1 MRTERTFF
9 LVIATAA
16 TLAVANLLNVTVST
30 SRYNESYPAVVC
42 PPNLSGLSSAIS
54 LSTGKPEIRKTGTKS
69 MNTRPAGISRYAI
82 SSQSAVIESGEV
94 TPVIWQ
100 TRKGVWAGAAP
111 CTGPITSQ
119 WFVGA
124 TADITSKGS
133 LNLVN
138 SGLGKAV
145 ITVNVFTENGAV
157 TPRDVVV
164 GANSFLN
171 LPLVSLA
178 PGSKKI
184 AIHIKPKSGRVN
196 GFVIDERGR
205 GLRSLGGDILNSTA
219 DPVKVLQIPA
229 IPQQVNRNQAT
240 PHMLRLYVPG
250 AIDAR
255 ISAEIR
261 STDGTFSPISINGKV
276 IPNQK
281 VVEIPMKIKM
291 AAGKFALHIT
301 SDQPILG
308 SVFTQTVVQGKS
320 DFIWSTHAPDL
331 QKFTLATNGL
341 APNLVF
347 TGKEI
352 KVSLD
357 LLSSSGKTKRVEIRG
372 EDIATYT
379 VAASTRSVTFTNI
392 SKGTSG
398 AALISSKSGSGY
410 IPLAPGS
417 VLTKSSIPSSNIS
430 VLIP

>member
-69 MNTRPAGISRYAI
+69 MKTRPAGISRYAI

-145 ITVNVFTENGAV
+145 ITINVFTENGAV

-205 GLRSLGGDILNSTA
+205 GLRSLGGDILNSTS

-240 PHMLRLYVPG
+240 PHTLRLYVPG

-352 KVSLD
+352 KISLD

>member
-42 PPNLSGLSSAIS
+42 PPNLAGLSSAIS
-54 LSTGKPEIRKTGTKS
+54 LSIGKPEIRKTGTKS
-69 MNTRPAGISRYAI
+69 MKTRPAGISRYAI

-205 GLRSLGGDILNSTA
+205 GLRSLGGDILNSTG

-240 PHMLRLYVPG
+240 PHTLRLYVPG

-261 STDGTFSPISINGKV
+261 STDGTFSPIGINGKV

-281 VVEIPMKIKM
+281 VVEIPLKIKM

-352 KVSLD
+352 KISLD

-392 SKGTSG
+392 SKNTSG

>member
-9 LVIATAA
+9 LILATAA
-16 TLAVANLLNVTVST
+16 SLAIGNLLNVTVST
-30 SRYNESYPAVVC
+30 SKFNESYPSVVC

-54 LSTGKPEIRKTGTKS
+54 LSNGKAEIRKTGTKS
-69 MNTRPAGISRYAI
+69 MKTRSAGISRYAI
-82 SSQSAVIESGEV
+82 SSQSAVIDSGEV

-100 TRKGVWAGAAP
+100 TRKGIWAGAAP

-145 ITVNVFTENGAV
+145 ITVNVFTENGAI
-157 TPRDVVV
+157 TPRDIVV

-205 GLRSLGGDILNSTA
+205 GLKSLGGDLLNSTG
-219 DPVKVLQIPA
+219 DPTKVLQIPA
-229 IPQQVNRNQAT
+229 IPQQVNRNVAT
-240 PHMLRLYVPG
+240 PHTLRLYVPG

-261 STDGTFSPISINGKV
+261 STDGTFSPIGINGKV
-276 IPNQK
+276 VPHQK
-281 VVEIPMKIKM
+281 VIEIPMKIKM
-291 AAGKFALHIT
+291 ASGKFALHIS

-308 SVFTQTVVQGKS
+308 SVFTQTVVEGKS
-320 DFIWSTHAPDL
+320 DFIWSTSAPDL

-347 TGKEI
+347 TGKSI
-352 KVSLD
+352 DVTLD
-357 LLSSSGKTKRVEIRG
+357 LLSSSGKSKRVEIRG
-372 EDIATYT
+372 EDIAIYA
-379 VAASTRSVTFTNI
+379 VPASTRSVTFTNI

>member
-16 TLAVANLLNVTVST
+16 TLAIANLLNVTVST
-30 SRYNESYPAVVC
+30 SRYNESYPAVAC

-69 MNTRPAGISRYAI
+69 MKTRPAGISRYAI

-145 ITVNVFTENGAV
+145 ITINVFTENGAV

-219 DPVKVLQIPA
+219 EPVKVLQIPA

-240 PHMLRLYVPG
+240 PHTLRLYVPG

-261 STDGTFSPISINGKV
+261 STDGTFSPIGINGRV

-379 VAASTRSVTFTNI
+379 VAASTRSVSFSNI

-410 IPLAPGS
+410 IPLVPGS
-417 VLTKSSIPSSNIS
+417 LLTKSSIPSSNIS

>member
-69 MNTRPAGISRYAI
+69 MKTRPAGISRYAI

-205 GLRSLGGDILNSTA
+205 GLRSLGGDILNSTS

-240 PHMLRLYVPG
+240 PHTLRLYVPG

>member
-9 LVIATAA
+9 LILATAA
-16 TLAVANLLNVTVST
+16 SLAIGNLLNVTVST
-30 SRYNESYPAVVC
+30 SKFNESYPSVVC

-54 LSTGKPEIRKTGTKS
+54 LSNGKAEIRKTGTKS
-69 MNTRPAGISRYAI
+69 MKTRSAGISRYAI
-82 SSQSAVIESGEV
+82 SSQSAVIDSGEV

-100 TRKGVWAGAAP
+100 TRKGIWAGAAP

-145 ITVNVFTENGAV
+145 ITVNVFTENGAI
-157 TPRDVVV
+157 TPRDIVV

-205 GLRSLGGDILNSTA
+205 GLKSLGGDLLNSTG
-219 DPVKVLQIPA
+219 DPTKVLQIPA
-229 IPQQVNRNQAT
+229 IPQQVNRNVAT
-240 PHMLRLYVPG
+240 PHTLRLYVPG

-261 STDGTFSPISINGKV
+261 STDGTFSPIGINGKV
-276 IPNQK
+276 VAHQK
-281 VVEIPMKIKM
+281 VIEIPMKIKM
-291 AAGKFALHIT
+291 ASGKFALHIS

-320 DFIWSTHAPDL
+320 DFIWSTSAPDVERL
-331 QKFTLATNGL
+331 TARRSFDS
-341 APNLVF
+341 F
-347 TGKEI
+347 
-352 KVSLD
+352 KVHWPTQE
-357 LLSSSGKTKRVEIRG
+357 G
-372 EDIATYT
+372 
-379 VAASTRSVTFTNI
+379 
-392 SKGTSG
+392 
-398 AALISSKSGSGY
+398 
-410 IPLAPGS
+410 
-417 VLTKSSIPSSNIS
+417 
-430 VLIP
+430 

>member
-42 PPNLSGLSSAIS
+42 PPNLAGLSSAIS

-69 MNTRPAGISRYAI
+69 MKTRPAGISRYAI

-205 GLRSLGGDILNSTA
+205 GLRSLGGDILNSTG

-240 PHMLRLYVPG
+240 PHTLRLYVPG

-261 STDGTFSPISINGKV
+261 STDGTFSPIGINGKV

-281 VVEIPMKIKM
+281 VVEIPLKIKM

-352 KVSLD
+352 KISLD

-392 SKGTSG
+392 SKNTSG

>member
-16 TLAVANLLNVTVST
+16 TLAIANLLNVTVST
-30 SRYNESYPAVVC
+30 SRYNESYPAVAC

-69 MNTRPAGISRYAI
+69 MKTRPAGISRYAI

-145 ITVNVFTENGAV
+145 ITINVFTENGAV

-205 GLRSLGGDILNSTA
+205 GLRALGGDILNSTA

-240 PHMLRLYVPG
+240 PHTLRLYVPG

-291 AAGKFALHIT
+291 AAGKFALHIS

-379 VAASTRSVTFTNI
+379 VAASTRSVSFSNI
-392 SKGTSG
+392 SKSTSG

-410 IPLAPGS
+410 IPLVPGS
-417 VLTKSSIPSSNIS
+417 LLTKSSIPSSNIS

>member
-1 MRTERTFF
+1 MRTERAFF
-9 LVIATAA
+9 LILATAA
-16 TLAVANLLNVTVST
+16 SLAIGNLLNVTVST
-30 SRYNESYPAVVC
+30 SKFNESYPSVVC

-54 LSTGKPEIRKTGTKS
+54 LSTGKADIRKTGTKS
-69 MNTRPAGISRYAI
+69 MKTRSAGISRYAI
-82 SSQSAVIESGEV
+82 SSQSAVIESDEV

-157 TPRDVVV
+157 TPRDIVV

-205 GLRSLGGDILNSTA
+205 GLKSLGGDLLNSTG
-219 DPVKVLQIPA
+219 DPTKVLQIPA
-229 IPQQVNRNQAT
+229 IPQQVNRNVAT
-240 PHMLRLYVPG
+240 PHTLRLYVPG

-261 STDGTFSPISINGKV
+261 STDGTFSPIGINGKV
-276 IPNQK
+276 VAHQK

-291 AAGKFALHIT
+291 ASGKFALHIN

-320 DFIWSTHAPDL
+320 DFIWSTSAPDL

-341 APNLVF
+341 APTLVF
-347 TGKEI
+347 TGKSI
-352 KVSLD
+352 DVTLD
-357 LLSSSGKTKRVEIRG
+357 LLSSSGGSKRVEIRG
-372 EDIATYT
+372 EDIATYA
-379 VAASTRSVTFTNI
+379 VAASTRSVTFMNI

>member
-1 MRTERTFF
+1 MRSERTFF
-9 LVIATAA
+9 LILATAG
-16 TLAVANLLNVTVST
+16 TLAVSNLLNVTVST
-30 SRYNESYPAVVC
+30 GKYSESYPAVVC
-42 PPNLSGLSSAIS
+42 SPNLSGLTSAIS
-54 LSTGKPEIRKTGTKS
+54 LSTGKAEIRKTGTKS
-69 MNTRPAGISRYAI
+69 MKTRSAGISRYAI
-82 SSQSAVIESGEV
+82 TSQAAVIESGEV

-100 TRKGVWAGAAP
+100 TRKGVWAGAAT
-111 CTGPITSQ
+111 CTGPVTSQ

-145 ITVNVFTENGAV
+145 ITVNVFSENGAV

-164 GANSFLN
+164 GANSYLK

-205 GLRSLGGDILNSTA
+205 GLRALGGDIVNSTSEA
-219 DPVKVLQIPA
+219 EKTLQIPA
-229 IPQQVNRNQAT
+229 IPHQTNRNVAT
-240 PHMLRLYVPG
+240 PHILRIYVPG

-261 STDGTFSPISINGKV
+261 STDGTFAPVGINGKV
-276 IPNQK
+276 IPHQK
-281 VVEIPMKIKM
+281 VVEIPMKVKM
-291 AAGKFALHIT
+291 DAGKFSLHLT

-308 SVFTQTVVQGKS
+308 SVFSQTTAQGKS
-320 DFIWSTHAPDL
+320 DFIWSTSAPDL
-331 QKFTLATNGL
+331 QEFTLATNGL

-352 KVSLD
+352 RISLD
-357 LLSSSGKTKRVEIRG
+357 LLSSSGKSKSVEIRG
-372 EDIATYT
+372 EDIATYS
-379 VAASTRSVTFTNI
+379 VPASTRSVTFKKV
-392 SKGTSG
+392 SKATSG

-430 VLIP
+430 VLNP

>member
-9 LVIATAA
+9 LILATVA
-16 TLAVANLLNVTVST
+16 TLAVSNLLNVTVST
-30 SRYNESYPAVVC
+30 SKFSESYPSVVC
-42 PPNLSGLSSAIS
+42 SPNLPGLTSAIS
-54 LSTGKPEIRKTGTKS
+54 LSSGKAEIRKTGTKS
-69 MNTRPAGISRYAI
+69 MKTRSAGISRYAI

-145 ITVNVFTENGAV
+145 ITVNVFTENGPV

-164 GANSFLN
+164 GANSYLN

-205 GLRSLGGDILNSTA
+205 GLRALGGDIVNSTG
-219 DPVKVLQIPA
+219 DPEKTLRIPA
-229 IPQQVNRNQAT
+229 IPQQVNRNVAT
-240 PHMLRLYVPG
+240 PHTLRLYVPG

-261 STDGTFSPISINGKV
+261 STDGTFSPIGINGKV
-276 IPNQK
+276 IAHQK

-291 AAGKFALHIT
+291 AAGKFSLYIS

-308 SVFTQTVVQGKS
+308 SVFSQTSAQGKS
-320 DFIWSTHAPDL
+320 DFIWSTSAPEL
-331 QKFTLATNGL
+331 QEFTLATNGL
-341 APNLVF
+341 APSLVF
-347 TGKEI
+347 TGKSI
-352 KVSLD
+352 KVTLEI
-357 LLSSSGKTKRVEIRG
+357 LSSSGKSKGVEIRG
-372 EDIATYT
+372 EDIATYV
-379 VAASTRSVTFTNI
+379 VAASTRTVTFKI
-392 SKGTSG
+392 GR
-398 AALISSKSGSGY
+398 AH
-410 IPLAPGS
+410 
-417 VLTKSSIPSSNIS
+417 V
-430 VLIP
+430 

>member
-9 LVIATAA
+9 LAIATAA

-69 MNTRPAGISRYAI
+69 MKTRPAGISRYAI

-100 TRKGVWAGAAP
+100 TRKGVWAGAAT

-240 PHMLRLYVPG
+240 PHTLRLYVPG
-250 AIDAR
+250 AIEAR

-261 STDGTFSPISINGKV
+261 STDGTFSPIGINGKV

-291 AAGKFALHIT
+291 AAGKFAIHIT

-357 LLSSSGKTKRVEIRG
+357 LLSSSGKSKRVEIRG

>member
-9 LVIATAA
+9 LILATAA
-16 TLAVANLLNVTVST
+16 SLAIGNLLNVTVST
-30 SRYNESYPAVVC
+30 SKFNESYPSVVC

-54 LSTGKPEIRKTGTKS
+54 LSNGKAEIRKTGTKS
-69 MNTRPAGISRYAI
+69 MKTRSAGISRYAI
-82 SSQSAVIESGEV
+82 SSQSAVIDSGEV

-100 TRKGVWAGAAP
+100 TRKGIWAGAAP

-145 ITVNVFTENGAV
+145 ITVNVFTENGAI
-157 TPRDVVV
+157 TPRDIVV

-205 GLRSLGGDILNSTA
+205 GLKSLGGDLLNSTG
-219 DPVKVLQIPA
+219 DPTKVLQIPA
-229 IPQQVNRNQAT
+229 IPQQVNRNVAT
-240 PHMLRLYVPG
+240 PHTLRLYVPG

-261 STDGTFSPISINGKV
+261 STDGTFSPIGINGKV
-276 IPNQK
+276 VAHQK
-281 VVEIPMKIKM
+281 VIEIPMKIKM
-291 AAGKFALHIT
+291 ASGKFALHIS

-320 DFIWSTHAPDL
+320 DFIWSTSAPDL

-347 TGKEI
+347 TGKSI
-352 KVSLD
+352 DVRLD
-357 LLSSSGKTKRVEIRG
+357 LLSSSGKSKRVEIRG
-372 EDIATYT
+372 EDIAIYA
-379 VAASTRSVTFTNI
+379 VPASTRSVTFTNI

>member
-240 PHMLRLYVPG
+240 PHTLRLYVPG

>member
-9 LVIATAA
+9 LILATAA
-16 TLAVANLLNVTVST
+16 SLAIGNLLNVTVST
-30 SRYNESYPAVVC
+30 SKFNESYPSVVC

-54 LSTGKPEIRKTGTKS
+54 LSNGKAEIRKTGTKS
-69 MNTRPAGISRYAI
+69 MKTRSAGISRYAI
-82 SSQSAVIESGEV
+82 SSQSAVIESGEI

-100 TRKGVWAGAAP
+100 TRKGIWAGAAP

-145 ITVNVFTENGAV
+145 ITVNVFTENGAI
-157 TPRDVVV
+157 TPRDIVV

-184 AIHIKPKSGRVN
+184 AIQIKPKSGRVN

-205 GLRSLGGDILNSTA
+205 GLKSLGGDLLNSTG
-219 DPVKVLQIPA
+219 DPTKVLQIPA
-229 IPQQVNRNQAT
+229 IPQQVNRNVAT
-240 PHMLRLYVPG
+240 PHTLRLYVPG

-261 STDGTFSPISINGKV
+261 STDGTFSPIGINGKV
-276 IPNQK
+276 VAHQK
-281 VVEIPMKIKM
+281 VIEIPMKIKM
-291 AAGKFALHIT
+291 ASGKFALHIS

-320 DFIWSTHAPDL
+320 DFIWSTSAPDL

-347 TGKEI
+347 TGKSI
-352 KVSLD
+352 DVTLD
-357 LLSSSGKTKRVEIRG
+357 LLSSSGKSKRVEIRG
-372 EDIATYT
+372 EDIAIYA
-379 VAASTRSVTFTNI
+379 VPASTRSVTFTNI

>member
-9 LVIATAA
+9 LILATAA
-16 TLAVANLLNVTVST
+16 TLAIGNLLNVTVST
-30 SRYNESYPAVVC
+30 SKFNESYPSVVC

-54 LSTGKPEIRKTGTKS
+54 LSNGKAEIRKTGTKS
-69 MNTRPAGISRYAI
+69 MKTRPAGISRYAI

-100 TRKGVWAGAAP
+100 TRKGIWAGAAP
-111 CTGPITSQ
+111 CTAPITSQ

-145 ITVNVFTENGAV
+145 VTVNVFTEKGAV
-157 TPRDVVV
+157 TPRDIVVA
-164 GANSFLN
+164 ANSVLN

-205 GLRSLGGDILNSTA
+205 GLKSLGGDLLNSTEN
-219 DPVKVLQIPA
+219 PTKVLQIPA
-229 IPQQVNRNQAT
+229 IPQQVNRNKAT
-240 PHMLRLYVPG
+240 PHTLRLYVPG
-250 AIDAR
+250 GIDAR

-261 STDGTFSPISINGKV
+261 STDGTFSPIGINGKV
-276 IPNQK
+276 IAHQK
-281 VVEIPMKIKM
+281 VIEIPMKIKM
-291 AAGKFALHIT
+291 ASGKFALHIN

-320 DFIWSTHAPDL
+320 DFIWSTAAPDL

-347 TGKEI
+347 TGKTI
-352 KVSLD
+352 DVTLD
-357 LLSSSGKTKRVEIRG
+357 LLSSSGKSKRVEIRG
-372 EDIATYT
+372 EDIAVYP
-379 VAASTRSVTFTNI
+379 VAVSTRSVTFTNI

-398 AALISSKSGSGY
+398 AALIYSKSGSGY
-410 IPLAPGS
+410 LPLAPGS

>member
-9 LVIATAA
+9 LILATAA
-16 TLAVANLLNVTVST
+16 SLAIGNLLNVTVST
-30 SRYNESYPAVVC
+30 SKFNESYPSVVC

-54 LSTGKPEIRKTGTKS
+54 LSNGKAEIRKTGTKS
-69 MNTRPAGISRYAI
+69 MKTRSAGISRYAI
-82 SSQSAVIESGEV
+82 SSQSAVIDSGEI

-100 TRKGVWAGAAP
+100 TRKGIWAGAAP

-145 ITVNVFTENGAV
+145 ITVNVFTENGAI
-157 TPRDVVV
+157 TPRDIVV

-205 GLRSLGGDILNSTA
+205 GLKSLGGDLLNSTG
-219 DPVKVLQIPA
+219 DPTKVLQIPA
-229 IPQQVNRNQAT
+229 IPQQVNRNVAT
-240 PHMLRLYVPG
+240 PHTLRLYVPG

-261 STDGTFSPISINGKV
+261 STDGTFSPIGINGKV
-276 IPNQK
+276 VPHQK
-281 VVEIPMKIKM
+281 VIEIPMKIKM
-291 AAGKFALHIT
+291 ASGKFALHIS

-320 DFIWSTHAPDL
+320 DFIWSTSAPDL

-347 TGKEI
+347 TGKSI
-352 KVSLD
+352 DVTLD
-357 LLSSSGKTKRVEIRG
+357 LLSSSGKSKRVEIRG
-372 EDIATYT
+372 EDIAIYA
-379 VAASTRSVTFTNI
+379 VPASTRSVTFTNI

>member
-69 MNTRPAGISRYAI
+69 MKTRPAGISRYAI

-240 PHMLRLYVPG
+240 PHTLRLYVPG

>member
-9 LVIATAA
+9 LILATVG
-16 TLAVANLLNVTVST
+16 TLAVSNLLNVTVST
-30 SRYNESYPAVVC
+30 GKYSESYPAVVC
-42 PPNLSGLSSAIS
+42 SPNLSGLTSAIS
-54 LSTGKPEIRKTGTKS
+54 LSTGKAEIRKTGTKS
-69 MNTRPAGISRYAI
+69 MKTRSAGISRYAI
-82 SSQSAVIESGEV
+82 TSQAAVIESGDI

-111 CTGPITSQ
+111 CAGPVTSQ

-145 ITVNVFTENGAV
+145 ITLNVFTENGPV

-164 GANSFLN
+164 GANSYLN

-184 AIHIKPKSGRVN
+184 AIHIKPRSGRVN
-196 GFVIDERGR
+196 GYVIDERGR
-205 GLRSLGGDILNSTA
+205 GLRALGGDIVNSTG
-219 DPVKVLQIPA
+219 DPGKTLQIPA
-229 IPQQVNRNQAT
+229 IPHQVNRNIAT
-240 PHMLRLYVPG
+240 PHTLRIYIPG

-261 STDGTFSPISINGKV
+261 STDGTFAPVGINGKV
-276 IPNQK
+276 IPHQK
-281 VVEIPMKIKM
+281 VIEIPMKIKM
-291 AAGKFALHIT
+291 AAGKFSLHLT

-308 SVFTQTVVQGKS
+308 SVFSQTIAQGKS
-320 DFIWSTHAPDL
+320 DFIWSTSAPDL
-331 QKFTLATNGL
+331 QEFSLATNGL

-352 KVSLD
+352 KISLD
-357 LLSSSGKTKRVEIRG
+357 LLSSSGKIKRVEIRG
-372 EDIATYT
+372 EDITSYS
-379 VAASTRSVTFTNI
+379 VPVSTRSVTFKKV

-410 IPLAPGS
+410 MPLVPGS

-430 VLIP
+430 VLNP

>member
-240 PHMLRLYVPG
+240 PHTLRLFVPG

-261 STDGTFSPISINGKV
+261 STDGTFSPISVNGKV

-357 LLSSSGKTKRVEIRG
+357 LLSSSGRTKRVEIRG

>member
-9 LVIATAA
+9 LILATAG
-16 TLAVANLLNVTVST
+16 TLAVSNLLNVTVST
-30 SRYNESYPAVVC
+30 GKYTENYPAVVC
-42 PPNLSGLSSAIS
+42 SPNLSGLTSAIS
-54 LSTGKPEIRKTGTKS
+54 LSTGKAEIRKTGTKS
-69 MNTRPAGISRYAI
+69 MKTRSAGISRYAI
-82 SSQSAVIESGEV
+82 TSQAAVIESGEV

-100 TRKGVWAGAAP
+100 TRKGVWAGAAT
-111 CTGPITSQ
+111 CTGPVTSQ

-164 GANSFLN
+164 GANSYLK

-178 PGSKKI
+178 PGAKKI

-205 GLRSLGGDILNSTA
+205 GLRTLGGDIVNSTSEA
-219 DPVKVLQIPA
+219 EKTLQIPA
-229 IPQQVNRNQAT
+229 IPHQANRNVAT
-240 PHMLRLYVPG
+240 PHILRIYVPG

-261 STDGTFSPISINGKV
+261 STDGTFAPVGINGKV
-276 IPNQK
+276 IPHQK
-281 VVEIPMKIKM
+281 VVEIPIKVNM
-291 AAGKFALHIT
+291 DAGRFSLHLT

-308 SVFTQTVVQGKS
+308 SVFSKTTAQGKS
-320 DFIWSTHAPDL
+320 DFIWSTSAPDL

-341 APNLVF
+341 APNFVF

-352 KVSLD
+352 RISLD
-357 LLSSSGKTKRVEIRG
+357 LLSSSGKSKSVEIRG
-372 EDIATYT
+372 EDIATYS
-379 VAASTRSVTFTNI
+379 VPASTRSVTFRKV
-392 SKGTSG
+392 SKATSG

-430 VLIP
+430 VLNP

>member
-69 MNTRPAGISRYAI
+69 MKTRPAGISRYAI

-205 GLRSLGGDILNSTA
+205 GLRSLGGDILNSTS

-240 PHMLRLYVPG
+240 PHTLRLYVPG

-379 VAASTRSVTFTNI
+379 VAASTRSVTYTNI

>member
-16 TLAVANLLNVTVST
+16 TLAVANLLNITVST

-240 PHMLRLYVPG
+240 PHTLRLFVPG

>member
-9 LVIATAA
+9 LILATAA
-16 TLAVANLLNVTVST
+16 SLAIGNLLNVTVST
-30 SRYNESYPAVVC
+30 SKFNESYPSVVC

-54 LSTGKPEIRKTGTKS
+54 LSNGKAEIRKTGTKS
-69 MNTRPAGISRYAI
+69 MKTRSAGISRYAI
-82 SSQSAVIESGEV
+82 SSQSAVIESGEI

-100 TRKGVWAGAAP
+100 TRKGIWAGAAP

-145 ITVNVFTENGAV
+145 ITVNVFTENGAI
-157 TPRDVVV
+157 TPRDIVV

-205 GLRSLGGDILNSTA
+205 GLKSLGGDLLNSTG
-219 DPVKVLQIPA
+219 DPTKVLQIPA
-229 IPQQVNRNQAT
+229 IPQQVNRNVAT
-240 PHMLRLYVPG
+240 PHTLRLYVPG

-261 STDGTFSPISINGKV
+261 STDGTFSPIGINGKV
-276 IPNQK
+276 VAHQK
-281 VVEIPMKIKM
+281 VIEIPMKIKM
-291 AAGKFALHIT
+291 ASGKFALHIS

-320 DFIWSTHAPDL
+320 DFIWSTSAPDL

-347 TGKEI
+347 TGKSI
-352 KVSLD
+352 DVTLD
-357 LLSSSGKTKRVEIRG
+357 LLSSSGKSKRVEIRG
-372 EDIATYT
+372 EDIAIYA
-379 VAASTRSVTFTNI
+379 VPASTRSVTFTNI

>member
-1 MRTERTFF
+1 
-9 LVIATAA
+9 VS
-16 TLAVANLLNVTVST
+16 NLLNVTVST
-30 SRYNESYPAVVC
+30 GKYSESYPAVVC
-42 PPNLSGLSSAIS
+42 SPNLSGLTSAIS
-54 LSTGKPEIRKTGTKS
+54 LSTGKAEIRKTGTKS
-69 MNTRPAGISRYAI
+69 MNTRSAGISRYAVT
-82 SSQSAVIESGEV
+82 SQAAVIESGEI

-111 CTGPITSQ
+111 CTGPVTSQ

-138 SGLGKAV
+138 SGLGKAL
-145 ITVNVFTENGAV
+145 ITINVFTENGAV

-164 GANSFLN
+164 GANSYLN

-205 GLRSLGGDILNSTA
+205 GLRALGGDIVNSTGDA
-219 DPVKVLQIPA
+219 AKTLQIPA
-229 IPQQVNRNQAT
+229 IPHQVNRNVAA
-240 PHMLRLYVPG
+240 PHTLRIYVPG

-261 STDGTFSPISINGKV
+261 STDGTFAPVGINGKV
-276 IPNQK
+276 IPHQK

-291 AAGKFALHIT
+291 GAGKFSLHLT

-308 SVFTQTVVQGKS
+308 SVFSQTTAQGKS
-320 DFIWSTHAPDL
+320 DFIWSTSAPDL
-331 QKFTLATNGL
+331 QEFTLATNGL

-347 TGKEI
+347 TGKSI
-352 KVSLD
+352 KISLD
-357 LLSSSGKTKRVEIRG
+357 LLSSTGKSKRVEIRG
-372 EDIATYT
+372 EDIATYS
-379 VAASTRSVTFTNI
+379 VPASTRSVTFKKV
-392 SKGTSG
+392 SKATSG

-410 IPLAPGS
+410 MPLAPGS

-430 VLIP
+430 VLNP

>member
-16 TLAVANLLNVTVST
+16 TIAVANLLNATVST

-69 MNTRPAGISRYAI
+69 LKTRPAGISRYAI

-145 ITVNVFTENGAV
+145 VAVNVFTENGAV

-184 AIHIKPKSGRVN
+184 AIHIKAKSGRVN
-196 GFVIDERGR
+196 GFVVDERGR
-205 GLRSLGGDILNSTA
+205 GLRSLGGDILNSTG
-219 DPVKVLQIPA
+219 DPEKVLQIPA

-240 PHMLRLYVPG
+240 PHTLRLYVPG

-261 STDGTFSPISINGKV
+261 STDGTFSPIGINGKV

-308 SVFTQTVVQGKS
+308 SVFTQTVLQGKS

-341 APNLVF
+341 APSLVF

-352 KVSLD
+352 KISLD
-357 LLSSSGKTKRVEIRG
+357 LLSSSGKTTKVEIRG

-392 SKGTSG
+392 SKATSG
-398 AALISSKSGSGY
+398 AALISSKRGSGY

-417 VLTKSSIPSSNIS
+417 VLTKSSVPSSNIS

>member
-69 MNTRPAGISRYAI
+69 MKTRPAGISRYAI

-145 ITVNVFTENGAV
+145 ITINVFTENGAV

-205 GLRSLGGDILNSTA
+205 GLRSLGGDILNSTS

-240 PHMLRLYVPG
+240 PHTLRLYVPG

-261 STDGTFSPISINGKV
+261 STDGTFSPIGINGKV

-352 KVSLD
+352 KISLD

>member
-9 LVIATAA
+9 LVVATAA

-69 MNTRPAGISRYAI
+69 MKTRPAGISRYAI

-205 GLRSLGGDILNSTA
+205 GLRSLGGDILNSTG

-240 PHMLRLYVPG
+240 PHTLRLYVPG

-261 STDGTFSPISINGKV
+261 STDGTFSPIGINGKV

-320 DFIWSTHAPDL
+320 DFIWSTHASDL

-352 KVSLD
+352 KISLD

-392 SKGTSG
+392 SKYTSG

-410 IPLAPGS
+410 IPLVPGS

>member
-16 TLAVANLLNVTVST
+16 TLAIANLLNVTVST
-30 SRYNESYPAVVC
+30 SRYNESYPAVAC

-69 MNTRPAGISRYAI
+69 LKTRPAGISRYAI

-145 ITVNVFTENGAV
+145 ITVNVFTDNGAV

-219 DPVKVLQIPA
+219 EPVKVLQIPA

-240 PHMLRLYVPG
+240 PHTLRLYVPG

-261 STDGTFSPISINGKV
+261 STDGTFSPIGINGKV

-291 AAGKFALHIT
+291 AAGKFALHIS

-352 KVSLD
+352 RISLD
-357 LLSSSGKTKRVEIRG
+357 LLSSSGKTKRVEVRG
-372 EDIATYT
+372 EDIATYA

-392 SKGTSG
+392 SKATSG

-410 IPLAPGS
+410 IPLVPGS